1 MTTPYFQTIDD
12 KAQCVGIYK
21 DGALH
26 FDDLPSGCLK
36 TWRYSES
43 LVDSDVEYAWL
54 YTGGAPL
61 EEACPDHLK
70 EDFLRCVKKMRAFRR
85 SFELAKVDLNEHC
98 FFDLVPHDFLLHFL
112 EIKNQI
118 TEHVF
123 ENYEK
128 PPNYDFLCAA
138 TKLLQQIKYQKLNV
152 NNKDCKALF
161 LSHHLRRQAQQI
173 LRMRPY
179 IDYKLFGTVTGRLAT
194 EAESFPILTMKKELR
209 QLIKPHLD
217 WFVYLD
223 YNGAEARTVLALL
236 EKPQPAYDI
245 HQLNIENIF
254 RPEREVNREE
264 AKTLFFSWL
273 YNPESHALT
282 SDVYDR
288 EKLLESHYLEGEIHT
303 PFNRRIEVD
312 KRRAFNYLIQ
322 STTSDLVLERAIAI
336 ADFLKDKK
344 SFISH
349 VIHDEIVLDVAD
361 SERGIV
367 PEIKEL
373 FANNKLAK
381 YEVNVNAGSNYY
393 ELEVLRI

>member
-1 MTTPYFQTIDD
+1 MATPYFQTIDD

-217 WFVYLD
+217 WFVSLD

-245 HQLNIENIF
+245 HQWNIENIF